1 MRERVLFKWIA
12 TYAESGYK
20 IVFSDLSCTEVWY
33 YSLDFQKEQFAIFQ
47 TCTNLNSAIEISQNG
62 I

>member
-20 IVFSDLSCTEVWY
+20 IVFSDLSCTEFWY
-33 YSLDFQKEQFAIFQ
+33 YSLDFRKE
-47 TCTNLNSAIEISQNG
+47 
-62 I
+62 